1 MVELAPTTTVAGAA
15 LSANSSD
22 RNVAFTGTVQIRKM
36 LSSPSVV
43 EPPIDEVIKS
53 GVVPRL
59 IQFLSLSDDPNF
71 QCEALWALANICS
84 GSTEQTEEV
93 IKCGI
98 GPQVIALLSSSPNVN
113 VCEQAA
119 WALGNICG
127 DGIARR
133 DYMIQLGF
141 FPALL
146 KAMIRFPNQM
156 TFLRNA
162 TWALSNGC
170 RGKPTPDVSYFQPS
184 PGESVSF
191 MPTLEALLQCN
202 DVDVITDAIW
212 ALSYLS
218 DSLPCVKL
226 IISTGRIIP
235 TLVQILSVNNH
246 NLQIPALRA
255 LGDVATQSSEEA
267 QVLIDAG
274 IFQAVTP
281 FLIGSKKD
289 LKKESC
295 WVLSNLASGT
305 MEQVATLCKSGVVP
319 HVVKCLS
326 SGDMVI
332 RREACWVICNC
343 IETNNPEIIQYMIS
357 LGIVAPFAEL
367 LEHDCYN
374 AAEAKLLVAMLTALQ
389 TILATDTET
398 PNKIWATNS
407 CLLDAVSAL
416 WAHNS
421 SHPLVSI
428 ATKLLEQYAPD
439 ELRSDED
446 DEDED
451 EGAEEE
457 TDKEQKKKDEDD
469 KEKEKKTNG
478 SIIRTTSGAESMDM
492 E

>member
-1 MVELAPTTTVAGAA
+1 MDEEEACGNAPQQQRGEQHRQRQTQQDGAGNATTRSGSGGGDATGSQTTTTVTSGMVALAPTTTVAGAA
-15 LSANSSD
+15 SAANSSD

-59 IQFLSLSDDPNF
+59 IQFLSLMIRIFNVKLFGPWQIVF
-71 QCEALWALANICS
+71 CS

-202 DVDVITDAIW
+202 DVDVITDVICINPNGFCQG
-212 ALSYLS
+212 LVFLS

-267 QVLIDAG
+267 QVKKSKNTSS
-274 IFQAVTP
+274 TP
-281 FLIGSKKD
+281 SIQS
-289 LKKESC
+289 
-295 WVLSNLASGT
+295 
-305 MEQVATLCKSGVVP
+305 QV
-319 HVVKCLS
+319 
-326 SGDMVI
+326 
-332 RREACWVICNC
+332 
-343 IETNNPEIIQYMIS
+343 
-357 LGIVAPFAEL
+357 
-367 LEHDCYN
+367 
-374 AAEAKLLVAMLTALQ
+374 
-389 TILATDTET
+389 
-398 PNKIWATNS
+398 
-407 CLLDAVSAL
+407 
-416 WAHNS
+416 
-421 SHPLVSI
+421 SH
-428 ATKLLEQYAPD
+428 TGPD
-439 ELRSDED
+439 
-446 DEDED
+446 
-451 EGAEEE
+451 
-457 TDKEQKKKDEDD
+457 
-469 KEKEKKTNG
+469 
-478 SIIRTTSGAESMDM
+478 
-492 E
+492 